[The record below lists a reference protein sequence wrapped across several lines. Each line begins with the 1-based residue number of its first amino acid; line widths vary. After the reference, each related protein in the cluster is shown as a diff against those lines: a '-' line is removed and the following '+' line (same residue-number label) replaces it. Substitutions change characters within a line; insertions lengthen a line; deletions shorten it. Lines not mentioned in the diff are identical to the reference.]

1 MKQTD
6 KRFISRL
13 RKHNNQIERDAE
25 DIEWEETQLSVGDDV
40 MAAFR
45 RELRRGLQ
53 NLVDECLNDEVTK
66 QEQDERTDYEL
77 LRYKLSKAL
86 GKSSEA
92 NRRYIE
98 RQQEFQRRLQN

>member
-1 MKQTD
+1 MKRTD
-6 KRFISRL
+6 KELISKL
-13 RKHNNQIERDAE
+13 RKHNKQIERDRA

-45 RELRRGLQ
+45 RELRRELK
-53 NLVDECLNDEVTK
+53 NLVDECLNDEITA

-86 GKSSEA
+86 GSSSEA
-92 NRRYIE
+92 HRRYIE
-98 RQQEFQRRLQN
+98 R

>member
-45 RELRRGLQ
+45 RDLRRGLKDV
-53 NLVDECLNDEVTK
+53 VDECLSDEITR
-66 QEQDERTDYEL
+66 QEQNERTDYEL
-77 LRYKLSKAL
+77 LRFELSKAL
-86 GKSSEA
+86 AKSSEA
-92 NRRYIE
+92 HRCYIK

>member
-6 KRFISRL
+6 KRFISKL

-25 DIEWEETQLSVGDDV
+25 DIEWQETQLSVGDDV

-45 RELRRGLQ
+45 RELRRELK
-53 NLVDECLNDEVTK
+53 NLVDECLNDEITA

-86 GKSSEA
+86 GLSSEA
-92 NRRYIE
+92 RKQYIL
-98 RQQEFQRRLQN
+98 RQREFQQRFKK

>member
-6 KRFISRL
+6 KRFISKL

-45 RELRRGLQ
+45 RELRRELQ
-53 NLVDECLNDEVTK
+53 NLVDECLNDEITA

-77 LRYKLSKAL
+77 LRYELNKAL
-86 GKSSEA
+86 AKSPEA
-92 NRRYIE
+92 
-98 RQQEFQRRLQN
+98 RQQYIQRQREFQRRFEK

>member
-1 MKQTD
+1 M
-6 KRFISRL
+6 L

-45 RELRRGLQ
+45 RDLRRGLQ

-92 NRRYIE
+92 HRRYIE